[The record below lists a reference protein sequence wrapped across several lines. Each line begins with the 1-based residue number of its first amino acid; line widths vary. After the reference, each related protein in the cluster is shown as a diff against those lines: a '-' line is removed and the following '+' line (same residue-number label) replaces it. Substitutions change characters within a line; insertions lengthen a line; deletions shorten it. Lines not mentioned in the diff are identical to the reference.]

1 MNREQEKKELLAN
14 MAQLKL
20 ELKMNKWVFMNSSK
34 VPEREMDALLDR
46 KGQLER
52 GIKFCEERLKEL
64 GVNIDPS
71 L

>member
-1 MNREQEKKELLAN
+1 

-20 ELKMNKWVFMNSSK
+20 ELKMNKWVFMNSSN

-52 GIKFCEERLKEL
+52 GIKFCAERLKEL